1 MVTRT
6 VPTDFATIGAAAA
19 VSQSGDIINVIAGY
33 SGSETSAI
41 PVSGL
46 TIHVSQRF
54 GQIAL
59 TLQGPAESLTAT
71 GIGDVHLIGN
81 AANNIL
87 TGNDGLNFLRGGPG
101 NDTLDGRGGFDFA
114 DYAFATGPVQVTL
127 TDPTT
132 PNGPT
137 GGFSSGPHGSDTL
150 INIEGI
156 RGSAHNDTLTGNS
169 SQNFLRGGVGDDTLI
184 GGGGHDYADYFNA
197 SAGVQVTL
205 TDPTTPD
212 GPSGGFSAGPDGADT
227 LIGISSIQGST
238 FNDILTGNSASNYLR
253 GSLGDDILRGGGPS
267 ERVGSGGD
275 YADYWSASGPV
286 QVTLTDP
293 TTAGG
298 PTGGFSAGADGKDT
312 LEDIENIQ
320 GGGFGDT
327 LTGNSQANILR
338 GNGGDDIIDGKGGLD
353 FASYWSATGPV
364 VVTLTDPVGG
374 ISGGSSS
381 GADGNDTLISIEQIG
396 GSNFADTLKGN
407 SEDNLLQGNGGDDTI
422 EGGGGIDTAYFQGKI
437 SEYTITQNANS
448 SYTIKDNVAGR
459 EGTDTLTG
467 VEKFQFSNQTFD
479 AHVAMTSIL
488 FGANPSQAKAV
499 SAIHQ
504 VLLDG
509 VPSAE
514 GFDFLVKGN
523 LATNFGAGPG
533 PNFNDEN
540 IFINVANALVQ
551 GNATAASKFGQL
563 AAGAT
568 IEAKIGSLYS
578 KLIPAGKQT
587 ADGLSFITRPEGIK
601 FYQDV
606 AIERGITSENG
617 PAVVALASLLKIAVD
632 GKMGVGNAVS
642 DFLLSVADGSSELPA
657 TSTDFVAIETIDGT
671 KYDADDT
678 GDAASTTPPPMW
690 LSTYA
695 NDWTM
700 L

>member
-19 VSQSGDIINVIAGY
+19 ASQPGDIINVIAGY
-33 SGSETSAI
+33 SGSEVSTV

-54 GQIAL
+54 GQISL
-59 TLQGPAESLTAT
+59 TLQGPGETLTAT
-71 GIGDVHLIGN
+71 GIGDINLIGN
-81 AANNIL
+81 PANNIL
-87 TGNDGLNFLRGGPG
+87 TGNDGLNFLRGWLG
-101 NDTLDGRGGFDFA
+101 NDTLDGKGGFDFA
-114 DYAFATGPVQVTL
+114 DYAGATGPVQVTL
-127 TDPTT
+127 TDPAT
-132 PNGPT
+132 PDAPT

-169 SQNFLRGGVGDDTLI
+169 SQNFLRGGLGDDTLI
-184 GGGGHDYADYFNA
+184 GGGGNDFADYFNA
-197 SAGVQVTL
+197 SAGMQVTL
-205 TDPTTPD
+205 TDPTTAD

-227 LIGISSIQGST
+227 LIGINSIQGST
-238 FNDILTGNSASNYLR
+238 FNDTLTGNSASNYLR

-267 ERVGSGGD
+267 EPSGAQGD
-275 YADYWSASGPV
+275 YADYSNASGAV

-293 TTAGG
+293 TVAGG
-298 PTGGFSAGADGKDT
+298 PTGGFSTGADGNDT
-312 LEDIENIQ
+312 LEDIEHIQ
-320 GGGFGDT
+320 GGSFGDT
-327 LTGNSQANILR
+327 LTGNSQSNILR
-338 GNGGDDIIDGKGGLD
+338 GRGGDDILDGKDGTDL
-353 FASYWSATGPV
+353 ASYFFATGSV
-364 VVTLTDPVGG
+364 TITLTDPVNGV
-374 ISGGSSS
+374 SGGFSS
-381 GADGNDTLISIEQIG
+381 GADGNDTLINIEQIG
-396 GSNFADTLKGN
+396 GSNFADILKGN
-407 SEDNLLQGNGGDDTI
+407 SQDNFLRGNAGDDI
-422 EGGGGIDTAYFQGKI
+422 IDGGGGIDTAYFQGKM
-437 SEYTITQNANS
+437 SEYTITRNADS
-448 SYTIKDNVAGR
+448 SYTIKDNVADR
-459 EGTDTLTG
+459 EATDTLTG
-467 VEKFQFSNQTFD
+467 VEKFQFFDQTFD
-479 AHVAMTSIL
+479 AHVAMTSVL

-504 VLLDG
+504 VLLGG

-551 GNATAASKFGQL
+551 GNANAASKFGQL

-587 ADGLSFITRPEGIK
+587 AEGLAFITRPEGIK

-657 TSTDFVAIETIDGT
+657 TSTTFVPIETVDGT
-671 KYDADDT
+671 MYDADDA

-690 LSTYA
+690 LSTFA
-695 NDWTM
+695 SDWAM